1 MEELSL
7 TQQIRRARGKFL
19 AMAATY
25 SLGVFNDNF
34 FRQAAMLMAV
44 ALGKKE
50 LQGHAIVIFA
60 LPYLIFAAYA
70 GWFADRFSK
79 RNVVIWA
86 KVLELAAMICGAIGI
101 CLVSWP
107 LIMTMVGLM
116 GLQSCFFNPALNGSI
131 PELYPTSYVTT
142 ANAYLK
148 VVVTAAILAGYALA
162 GVALDREGMAW
173 GSVELGHATVAGA
186 VLLVAALGVIGSFGV
201 PHRPAAAPEAR
212 FPLDGPLHTLRD
224 LWAIRKDGLLAV
236 VIAANAFVWFA
247 GALELSLINE
257 LGKIQ
262 LGLSM
267 KMTSGLLAAQL
278 VGLAMGGLLSSRLA
292 KGERW
297 YRILPPAGFVMA
309 GLMMLMGLAPSL
321 GAAMPDR
328 MIHLSGHTV
337 PLELL
342 VQVGACFALLFCIG
356 MGGGMYI
363 IPCEAFVQVRPAADR
378 KGRVIAASTFA
389 VFVGILLSGPV
400 YNLLTS
406 QWGLLPTTAFAVLG
420 AMSFL
425 VAAFLGLA
433 LTRPGNAVLDTT
445 LRNAIKFLLGLRYR
459 VRVKGLKTVAARGRK
474 GILFLPNHPGL
485 IDPIIVAT
493 YLNKDFRPRFLA
505 DQDQVDRPV
514 IRTLARYIGAR
525 TIPDLARYG
534 SAGRERIEAM
544 ISDCIEGLREGENL
558 VMYPAGH
565 IYRQWL
571 EDLRGNSGVE
581 TILRECPD
589 VRVVL
594 VRTRGIWGSR
604 FSWASGETPNVAA
617 TLKRAVRD
625 LFLSGVFLAPKREVD
640 IELVEPD
647 DVPRTAD
654 RETLNRY
661 LEDFYNVGARHNT
674 HVPYTIWEKGGIR
687 ELPEPERPRVE
698 GDVGDVP
705 DATREIVVSHL
716 SEISGVSRVTDESHL
731 ARDLGLDSLAR
742 AELIVWLE
750 SEFGLP
756 AGDADTL
763 QAVSDVLLAACGRA
777 VSSGPAALK
786 PIAAAWFRDEADAPV
801 APMPAGANIAE
812 VFLAQAARAPGRAA
826 IADQTSGVKTW
837 RDVVASVMAL
847 RPHIASLPGS
857 CVGLMMPAGV
867 VADILYL
874 AAMFAGK
881 TPVMVNW
888 TVGARNMTH
897 SLDLVGVEK
906 VLTANALASRLGT
919 QGVDLEPIRERL
931 VYLEDVGKRIGLA
944 QKLSAFIRSRTSWE
958 SLRRAE
964 ISRTAAILFTS
975 GSESLP
981 KAVPLTHENILA
993 NVRAVTEVVRLRA
1006 NDRLIGILP
1015 PFHSFGLTTSVV
1027 LPLCLGIRVAYHP
1040 NPTEAPMLGRLIE
1053 AYRCTLLMGTP
1064 TFLNGIV
1071 RASTTERLK
1080 GLRLAVTGAE
1090 KCPDRVYEAL
1100 AERCPNTT
1108 VLEGYGVT
1116 ECSPIIS
1123 VNEEKSPKRGT
1134 IGKALPNLDYAI
1146 VDVEKDR
1153 RVKPGEPGM
1162 LLVRGPSV
1170 FGGYVKYDG
1179 PSPFVDFEGKRWY
1192 RTGDL
1197 VREDTDGV
1205 LSFAGRLKRF
1215 VKLGGEMVSLPA
1227 IESVLEAHYATEDDE
1242 KPVVAVE
1249 ATPSED
1255 HPEIVLFTTRDT
1267 DREAANQCIRDAGL
1281 SPIHN
1286 IRRVIRVQE
1295 IPLLGTGKTDYRA
1308 LKARLS

>member
-1 MEELSL
+1 METLSL

-19 AMAATY
+19 AMAVTY

-34 FRQAAMLMAV
+34 FKQAAMLMALD
-44 ALGKKE
+44 AGRKQ
-50 LQGHAIVIFA
+50 LQGYATVIFA
-60 LPYLIFAAYA
+60 VPYLVFAAYA
-70 GWFADRFSK
+70 GWFADRFPK

-86 KVLELAAMICGAIGI
+86 KILELAAMICGAIGL
-101 CLVSWP
+101 CTMSWP

-116 GLQSCFFNPALNGSI
+116 GLQSCLFNPSLNGSI
-131 PELYPTSYVTT
+131 PELYPRAYVTT

-148 VVVTAAILAGYALA
+148 VAVTAAILAGYALA
-162 GVALDREGMAW
+162 GVALDREGAAW
-173 GSVELGHATVAGA
+173 GAVPIGHAYVAAA
-186 VLLVAALGVIGSFGV
+186 VLCVALLGVIVSFGV
-201 PHRPAAAPEAR
+201 PRRPAAAPTAR
-212 FPLDGPLHTLRD
+212 FPLDGPIHTLRD
-224 LWAIRKDGLLAV
+224 LYAVRKDGLLAV
-236 VIAANAFVWFA
+236 VIGANSFVWFA
-247 GALELSLINE
+247 GALEILLINE
-257 LGKIQ
+257 LGEGQ
-262 LGLSM
+262 LGVS
-267 KMTSGLLAAQL
+267 KTMTSGLITAQL
-278 VGLAMGGLLSSRLA
+278 VGLALGGLLSSRLA

-309 GLMMLMGLAPSL
+309 GLMMLMGLVPFL
-321 GAAMPDR
+321 GA
-328 MIHLSGHTV
+328 
-337 PLELL
+337 PLRAG
-342 VQVGACFALLFCIG
+342 VCFALLFCIG
-356 MGGGMYI
+356 VGGGLYM

-389 VFVGILLSGPV
+389 VFVGILVSGPV
-400 YNLLTS
+400 YNLLTGA
-406 QWGLLPTTAFAVLG
+406 WGLLPTSAFAVLG
-420 AMSFL
+420 AMAFL
-425 VAAFLGLA
+425 VASFLSLA
-433 LTRPGNAVLDTT
+433 LTGIGTVVLDVV
-445 LRNAIKFLLGLRYR
+445 LRTSVKFLLGLRYR
-459 VRVKGLKTVAARGRK
+459 VRVKGLETVAGRGRR

-493 YLNKDFRPRFLA
+493 YLNKNFRPRFLA

-514 IRTLARYIGAR
+514 IRTLAKYIGAR

-544 ISDCIEGLREGENL
+544 IADCVKGLREGENL

-594 VRTRGIWGSR
+594 IRTRGIWGGR
-604 FSWASGETPNVAA
+604 FSWASGEAPNVAA

-625 LFLSGVFLAPKREVD
+625 LLLSGVFFAPKREVD
-640 IELVEPD
+640 IELIEPD
-647 DVPRTAD
+647 DVPHAAD

-674 HVPYTIWEKGGIR
+674 YVPYTLWEKGGLR
-687 ELPEPERPRVE
+687 ELPEPERPGLE

-705 DATREIVVSHL
+705 PATREIVIAHL
-716 SEISGVSRVTDESHL
+716 KEIAGVSRVTDDSHL

-742 AELIVWLE
+742 AELVGWLE

-756 AGDADTL
+756 AGDAETL
-763 QAVSDVLLAACGRA
+763 QTVSDVLLAACGKA
-777 VSSGPAALK
+777 IASGPAALK
-786 PIAAAWFRDEADAPV
+786 PIGAAWFRDEGDGPV
-801 APMPAGANIAE
+801 GAMPDGETIAE

-826 IADQTSGVKTW
+826 VADQTSGVRTW
-837 RDVVASVMAL
+837 RDMVASILAL
-847 RPHIASLPGS
+847 RSYIAALPGS

-874 AAMFAGK
+874 AAVFAGK

-906 VLTANALASRLGT
+906 VLTAKALASRLST
-919 QGVDLEPIRERL
+919 QGVDLDPIRERL
-931 VYLEDVGKRIGLA
+931 VYLEDIGKRITAA
-944 QKLSAFIRSRTSWE
+944 QKLAAFVRARTSWAP
-958 SLRRAE
+958 LRRAE

-993 NVRAVTEVVRLRA
+993 NVRAVTEAVRLRA

-1027 LPLCLGIRVAYHP
+1027 LPLCLGIRVVYHP

-1053 AYRCTLLMGTP
+1053 AYGCTLLMGTP
-1064 TFLNGIV
+1064 TFLHGIV
-1071 RASTTERLK
+1071 RASTAERLK

-1090 KCPDRVYEAL
+1090 KCSDRVYDAL
-1100 AERCPNTT
+1100 AERCPGTT

-1123 VNEEKSPKRGT
+1123 VNEEESPRRGT
-1134 IGKALPNLDYAI
+1134 VGKVLPNLDYAI

-1153 RVKPGEPGM
+1153 RVRRGEAGM

-1170 FGGYVKYDG
+1170 FDGYVKYDG
-1179 PSPFVDFEGKRWY
+1179 APPFVDFEGERWY

-1197 VREDTDGV
+1197 VKEDTDGI

-1227 IESVLEAHYATEDDE
+1227 IESVLEAHYTAEDDE

-1255 HPEIVLFTTRDT
+1255 HPEIVLFTTLDT
-1267 DREAANQCIRDAGL
+1267 DRETVNRCIRDAGL

-1286 IRRVIRVQE
+1286 IRRVVKVEE

-1308 LKARLS
+1308 LKARLG